1 MAPTDIKAYNV
12 ISKDDYYGL
21 PTFPDAEGKK
31 YSAIVTGS
39 NGITGA
45 HLLRVLAEA
54 PERWGTIYALSRKP
68 PATRVEGNIKY
79 LAIDFLSSPEDIAK
93 QLKEQVPK
101 V

>member
-1 MAPTDIKAYNV
+1 MASAGIKTYSV
-12 ISKDDYYGL
+12 TSKEEFYGL
-21 PTFPDAEGKK
+21 PTFPEAEGKK
-31 YSAIVTGS
+31 YSAIVTGA

-68 PATRVEGNIKY
+68 PSVRISGNIKY
-79 LAIDFLSSPEDIAK
+79 LAIDFLASPEEIAQ
-93 QLKEQVPK
+93 QLKEQIPK